1 MKKITQIVLGLLI
14 LLSVSSTFGQS
25 QDCNIKYNLFKGD
38 YKAKKY
44 DAAYDN
50 WLWVMDNCPTLS
62 INIYKQGIKIA
73 QHKLKNAG
81 AADMES
87 CKAVVER
94 VFEQRI
100 KHFPT
105 KDLGKVYSDWATFKK
120 EQGASEEVV
129 FKYCELAYKADV
141 TSMAVTNIYTYFD
154 IILKRN
160 KDTNPQVVFDSYDDI
175 MDGLEKKKKTYFAKR
190 APLQARVELGEELGA
205 KDAKKLRIYNQT
217 VKNIGIAGTGL
228 DQKLSA
234 IATCERLIPL
244 YKRDIEA
251 NKNNGQWLKRAVS
264 RMYNKGCK
272 EDPFYETLVE
282 AYVAASPSPDASVFY
297 AGILLK
303 KGNTTKAMEYYKQ
316 AVGQE
321 TDSFKKAKYL
331 YKIAQSLRDK
341 GQYGQ
346 ARTYANKALKE
357 NPSMGKAYLLMAGMY
372 AKSANSCGND
382 EFGKRMVYVAAL
394 NKARRAKAVD
404 PSISSM
410 ANRYIKSYAS
420 QVPTTKLIFQLG
432 KQSGGTHRIGCWM
445 GETVRIP

>member
-1 MKKITQIVLGLLI
+1 MKKITQIVLGLMI
-14 LLSVSSTFGQS
+14 LLSVSSSFGQS

-62 INIYKQGIKIA
+62 VNIYKYGLKIA
-73 QHKLKNAG
+73 QHKLKNATVE
-81 AADMES
+81 DKVS
-87 CKAVVER
+87 SKAMVMR
-94 VFEQRI
+94 VFNQRM
-100 KHFPT
+100 KYFP
-105 KDLGKVYSDWATFKK
+105 KDLAKTYDSMATFKK
-120 EQGASEEVV
+120 EQGDSEEEV
-129 FKYCELAYKADV
+129 FKYLELTYKEDV
-141 TSMAVTNIYTYFD
+141 TAMGVKNIYTYFD

-160 KDTNPQVVFDSYDDI
+160 KDSNPQLVFDSYDDI
-175 MDGLEKKKKTYFAKR
+175 MDGLEKKRNAYFGKR
-190 APLQARVELGEELGA
+190 APLQARVEASEELSA
-205 KDAKKLRIYNQT
+205 KDAKSLRIYNQT
-217 VKNIGIAGTGL
+217 VKNIGIAETGL

-244 YKRDIEA
+244 YKRDIDA
-251 NKNNGQWLKRAVS
+251 NMNNGQWLKRAVS

-282 AYVAASPSPDASVFY
+282 AYVKAAPSPDASVFY

-303 KGNTTKAMEYYKQ
+303 KGNTAKAMEYYKQ
-316 AVGQE
+316 AVDQE

-331 YKIAQSLRDK
+331 YKIAQSLRQK

-346 ARTYANKALKE
+346 ARSYANRALKQ
-357 NPSMGKAYLLMAGMY
+357 NPSMGKAYLLIAGMY
-372 AKSANSCGND
+372 AKSANNCGTD
-382 EFGKRMVYVAAL
+382 EFGKRMVYIAAL

-404 PSISSM
+404 PSIASS
-410 ANRYIKSYAS
+410 ANRHIRSYSS

-432 KQSGGTHRIGCWM
+432 KKSGGTHRIGCWI

>member
-1 MKKITQIVLGLLI
+1 MMKKITQIVLGLVI

-62 INIYKQGIKIA
+62 VNIYKYGLKIA
-73 QHKLKNAG
+73 QHKLKNAAEG
-81 AADMES
+81 DKET
-87 CKAVVER
+87 CKAMVMR
-94 VFEQRI
+94 VFEQRME
-100 KHFPT
+100 HFP
-105 KDLGKVYSDWATFKK
+105 KDLAKTYDSMATFKK
-120 EQGASEEVV
+120 SQGASEEEV
-129 FKYCELAYKADV
+129 FKYLEMTYKADV
-141 TSMAVTNIYTYFD
+141 TCMGVKNIYSYFD

-175 MDGLEKKKKTYFAKR
+175 IDGLEKKRNTYFGKR
-190 APLQARVELGEELGA
+190 APLQARVEAGEELGA
-205 KDAKKLRIYNQT
+205 KDAKKLRLYNQV
-217 VKNIGIAGTGL
+217 VKNIGIAETGL

-244 YKRDIEA
+244 YKRDIEE
-251 NKNNGQWLKRAVS
+251 NRHNGQWLKRAVS

-282 AYVAASPSPDASVFY
+282 AYVAAAPSPDASVFY

-303 KGNTTKAMEYYKQ
+303 KGNTAKAMEYYKQ
-316 AVGQE
+316 AVDQE

-331 YKIAQSLRDK
+331 YKIAQSMRQK

-346 ARTYANKALKE
+346 ARTYANKALAQ
-357 NPSMGKAYLLMAGMY
+357 NPSMGKAYLLIAGMY
-372 AKSANSCGND
+372 AKSANNCGTD

-394 NKARRAKAVD
+394 NKAIRAKAVD
-404 PSISSM
+404 PSIAST
-410 ANRYIKSYAS
+410 ANRYIRSYSS
-420 QVPTTKLIFQLG
+420 QIPTTKLIFQLG
-432 KQSGGTHRIGCWM
+432 KQSGGTHRIGCWI

>member
-1 MKKITQIVLGLLI
+1 MKKITQIVLGLVI
-14 LLSVSSTFGQS
+14 LLSVSSIFGQS

-50 WLWVMDNCPTLS
+50 WLWVMDNCPTLTV
-62 INIYKQGIKIA
+62 NIYKYGLKIA
-73 QHKLKNAG
+73 QHKLKNA
-81 AADMES
+81 
-87 CKAVVER
+87 AVGDKEACTAMVMR
-94 VFEQRI
+94 VFEQRME
-100 KHFPT
+100 HFP
-105 KDLGKVYSDWATFKK
+105 KDLAKTYDSMASFKK
-120 EQGASEEVV
+120 SQGASEEEV
-129 FKYCELAYKADV
+129 FKYLEMTYKADV
-141 TSMAVTNIYTYFD
+141 TCMGSKNIYSYFD

-175 MDGLEKKKKTYFAKR
+175 IDGVEKKRNAYLGKR
-190 APLQARVELGEELGA
+190 APLQKRVDAGEELGK

-217 VKNIGIAGTGL
+217 VKNLGIVETGL

-244 YKRDIEA
+244 YKRDIDA

-282 AYVAASPSPDASVFY
+282 AYVAAAPSPDASVFY

-303 KGNTTKAMEYYKQ
+303 KGNTAKAMEYYKQ
-316 AVGQE
+316 AVDQE

-331 YKIAQSLRDK
+331 YKIAQSLRQK

-346 ARTYANKALKE
+346 ARTYANRALE
-357 NPSMGKAYLLMAGMY
+357 QNPSMGKAYLLIAGMY
-372 AKSANSCGND
+372 AKSANSCGTN

-404 PSISSM
+404 PSISAI
-410 ANRYIKSYAS
+410 ANRYIRSYSS

-432 KQSGGTHRIGCWM
+432 KKSGGNHRIGCWI

>member
-1 MKKITQIVLGLLI
+1 MKKITQIVLGLVI
-14 LLSVSSTFGQS
+14 LLSVSVTYGQS

-62 INIYKQGIKIA
+62 VNIYKYGLKIA
-73 QHKLKNAG
+73 QHKLKNAA
-81 AADMES
+81 AADKETS
-87 CKAVVER
+87 KALVMR
-94 VFEQRI
+94 VFEQRME
-100 KHFPT
+100 HFP
-105 KDLGKVYSDWATFKK
+105 KDLAKTYDSMATFKK
-120 EQGASEEVV
+120 DQGASEEEV
-129 FKYCELAYKADV
+129 FKYLEMTYKADV
-141 TSMAVTNIYTYFD
+141 TSMGVKNIYTYFD

-175 MDGLEKKKKTYFAKR
+175 MDGIEKKRNTYFGKR
-190 APLQARVELGEELGA
+190 APLQVRVEAGEELGA

-217 VKNIGIAGTGL
+217 VKNIGIAQTGL

-234 IATCERLIPL
+234 IATCDRLIPL
-244 YKRDIEA
+244 YQRDIEA
-251 NKNNGQWLKRAVS
+251 NRNNGQWLKRAVS

-282 AYVAASPSPDASVFY
+282 AYVAAAPSPDASVFY

-303 KGNTTKAMEYYKQ
+303 KGNTAKAMEYYKQ
-316 AVGQE
+316 AVDQE

-331 YKIAQSLRDK
+331 YKIAQSMRQK

-346 ARTYANKALKE
+346 ARTYANKALAQ
-357 NPSMGKAYLLMAGMY
+357 NPSMGKAYLLIAGMY

-382 EFGKRMVYVAAL
+382 EFEKRMVYVAAL

-404 PSISSM
+404 PSISST
-410 ANRYIKSYAS
+410 ANRYLKSYSS

-432 KQSGGTHRIGCWM
+432 KKSGGSHRIACWI
-445 GETVRIP
+445 GETVSIP